1 MTGKEAKKTR
11 PAKKS
16 VTKVVG
22 KKAKE
27 KVLKNPRANKT
38 GVKNP
43 ENKMVWKR
51 FGM

>member
-1 MTGKEAKKTR
+1 MTSKEAKKTR

-16 VTKVVG
+16 VTKIPG
-22 KKAKE
+22 KKATE
-27 KVLKNPRANKT
+27 KVAKNPRQNPT